1 MQELDSPLQLKSLR
15 LVQVE
20 LRVNED
26 YDKSSADKGFTLGF
40 GLEMSSVEGDEHAHR
55 LSMLVELEKKD
66 DGQSPYS
73 GSIQAEGVFSV
84 ADASEESMDLV
95 RYNGSSQ
102 LYGFIRAEL
111 YDLTLKFPH
120 APVLLPSVNL
130 VPLVETL
137 DEDADGGWE

>member
-26 YDKSSADKGFTLGF
+26 YDNSSADKGFTLGF

-130 VPLVETL
+130 IPLVETL